1 MVKFVPNIDI
11 RATLFRAKT
20 KKIEQKLLISY
31 FYSSL
36 VKLLT
41 FLLSYESRNE
51 LIKLFLILKE
61 DENLIFHILIS
72 GNIRSQH
79 KLVSNQLNTSEERL

>member
-1 MVKFVPNIDI
+1 MYGGIPFG
-11 RATLFRAKT
+11 RAYLVRAKI

-31 FYSSL
+31 FYSYL

-41 FLLSYESRNE
+41 FLLSYESRND
-51 LIKLFLILKE
+51 LIKLFLILKD
-61 DENLIFHILIS
+61 DENLIFRILIS

-79 KLVSNQLNTSEERL
+79 KLVSNQLNTSEVRL